1 MADHTVA
8 SATIVASTGTPPT
21 RTLPDAA
28 PPLASSRVLT
38 AAFTALRIC
47 TGLVSPVPPPP
58 AVLTLSTRVDTRFR
72 GYERLPD
79 MSETSDEPRRSR
91 PRDAVVLTDA

>member
-8 SATIVASTGTPPT
+8 SATVVVSIGTPPT
-21 RTLPDAA
+21 RTLADAP

-58 AVLTLSTRVDTRFR
+58 AVLILSTRVDTRFR

-91 PRDAVVLTDA
+91 PGDAVVLTDA